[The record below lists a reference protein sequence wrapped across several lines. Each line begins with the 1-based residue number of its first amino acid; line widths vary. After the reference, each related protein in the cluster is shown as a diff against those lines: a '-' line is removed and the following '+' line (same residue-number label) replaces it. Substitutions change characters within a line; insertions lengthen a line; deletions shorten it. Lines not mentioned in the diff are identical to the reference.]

1 MPTLPETSPRPAL
14 GCPHFPARFQALI
27 FRNWGVVP
35 CARIARA
42 LGCSPAE
49 ARAAAEALG
58 LDPTVDAAPCWD
70 ARGYQT
76 IIRNNWHLCP
86 FDQLLQL
93 LDMPEE
99 RLAFLLKEDDFLWHK
114 LGMLKPLCE
123 RVRYRAL
130 APEEAART
138 RAIAQTVRSLR
149 TRENGFDF
157 VAALSGP
164 AQPVSREA
172 DDGRLRVV
180 TTLFPYYDFARAVA
194 GDRADV
200 TLLLSPGREAHS
212 FEPTPLDAVTISRAD
227 VFIYNGGEG
236 EVWADDMLDAVGE
249 DIGTV
254 LRMMDFVDAR
264 EEEFS
269 EGMQGADSHDHAH
282 GHGHDHDEPDAHDH
296 EFHDHAEHDHDD
308 SDEIEYDEHIWT
320 SPKNAIRL
328 CRAVADALCAADAE
342 NADLYRA
349 NCEDYCA
356 QLEALDAD
364 LRALRASAVRDLLVF
379 ADRFPFLY
387 FCEEYDLHYRAAFH
401 GCSGDT
407 EPSLATLKYL
417 IDKVNDEHIPVV
429 YTIDLSS
436 QKVAEAVS
444 ECTGARIGR
453 LWSMQTV
460 SRTDFDAGE
469 TYLTLMQRNYEA
481 LKGGL
486 L

>member
-1 MPTLPETSPRPAL
+1 MK
-14 GCPHFPARFQALI
+14 
-27 FRNWGVVP
+27 
-35 CARIARA
+35 RIASFFLA
-42 LGCSPAE
+42 LA
-49 ARAAAEALG
+49 
-58 LDPTVDAAPCWD
+58 
-70 ARGYQT
+70 
-76 IIRNNWHLCP
+76 
-86 FDQLLQL
+86 
-93 LDMPEE
+93 
-99 RLAFLLKEDDFLWHK
+99 LAFSLTACTVPVEK
-114 LGMLKPLCE
+114 
-123 RVRYRAL
+123 
-130 APEEAART
+130 AADGK
-138 RAIAQTVRSLR
+138 IQI
-149 TRENGFDF
+149 
-157 VAALSGP
+157 VA
-164 AQPVSREA
+164 
-172 DDGRLRVV
+172 
-180 TTLFPYYDFARAVA
+180 TLFPYYDFARAIVGA
-194 GDRADV
+194 RADV

-212 FEPTPLDAVTISRAD
+212 FAPTPLDAVTVSESE
-227 VFIYNGGEG
+227 VFLYNGGEG
-236 EVWADDMLDAVGE
+236 EYWVDSMLDAAGE
-249 DIGTV
+249 NIAV
-254 LRMMDFVDAR
+254 IARMMDYVDALD
-264 EEEFS
+264 EEYV
-269 EGMQGADSHDHAH
+269 EGMQGAD
-282 GHGHDHDEPDAHDH
+282 GHDHDHEHGSHDD
-296 EFHDHAEHDHDD
+296 HDDHDHDYEEDEHD
-308 SDEIEYDEHIWT
+308 SDEVEYDEHIWT

-328 CRAVADALCAADAE
+328 CRAVAAALCAADAE
-342 NADLYRA
+342 TADLYRA

-364 LRALRASAVRDLLVF
+364 LRALRANAVRDLLIF

>member
-1 MPTLPETSPRPAL
+1 MKRRLFVCFLALTMLLSLTACGAASKTAASVDSSANDHPAE
-14 GCPHFPARFQALI
+14 
-27 FRNWGVVP
+27 
-35 CARIARA
+35 
-42 LGCSPAE
+42 SPAVTEEKGYFDADTNGYDDEGRDSGGGVLENQKIIYTGDINLETTEFDE
-49 ARAAAEALG
+49 A
-58 LDPTVDAAPCWD
+58 V
-70 ARGYQT
+70 
-76 IIRNNWHLCP
+76 
-86 FDQLLQL
+86 
-93 LDMPEE
+93 
-99 RLAFLLKEDDFLWHK
+99 K
-114 LGMLKPLCE
+114 
-123 RVRYRAL
+123 AL
-130 APEEAART
+130 AALAEVKGGYLESS
-138 RAIAQTVRSLR
+138 TVGGCAV
-149 TRENGFDF
+149 REG
-157 VAALSGP
+157 S
-164 AQPVSREA
+164 A

-200 TLLLSPGREAHS
+200 TLLLAPGREAHS

-236 EVWADDMLDAVGE
+236 EVWVDDMLDAVGE

-282 GHGHDHDEPDAHDH
+282 DHDHDHDEPDAHDH
-296 EFHDHAEHDHDD
+296 ELHDHAEHDHDD
-308 SDEIEYDEHIWT
+308 SDEVEYDEHIWT

-364 LRALRASAVRDLLVF
+364 LRALRANAVRDLLIF

-444 ECTGARIGR
+444 ECTGARIER
-453 LWSMQTV
+453 LWSMQTI

>member
-1 MPTLPETSPRPAL
+1 MTARKNRIRLVGAL
-14 GCPHFPARFQALI
+14 LVLVLSLSLVGCA
-27 FRNWGVVP
+27 
-35 CARIARA
+35 
-42 LGCSPAE
+42 
-49 ARAAAEALG
+49 
-58 LDPTVDAAPCWD
+58 
-70 ARGYQT
+70 
-76 IIRNNWHLCP
+76 
-86 FDQLLQL
+86 
-93 LDMPEE
+93 
-99 RLAFLLKEDDFLWHK
+99 
-114 LGMLKPLCE
+114 
-123 RVRYRAL
+123 VR
-130 APEEAART
+130 EG
-138 RAIAQTVRSLR
+138 S
-149 TRENGFDF
+149 
-157 VAALSGP
+157 
-164 AQPVSREA
+164 A

-180 TTLFPYYDFARAVA
+180 TTLFPYYDFARAIA
-194 GDRADV
+194 GGRADV
-200 TLLLSPGREAHS
+200 TLLLAPGREAHS

-282 GHGHDHDEPDAHDH
+282 
-296 EFHDHAEHDHDD
+296 EHDHD
-308 SDEIEYDEHIWT
+308 H
-320 SPKNAIRL
+320 
-328 CRAVADALCAADAE
+328 DALCAADAE

-364 LRALRASAVRDLLVF
+364 LRALRANAVRDLLIF

-444 ECTGARIGR
+444 ECTGARIER

-460 SRTDFDAGE
+460 SRADFDAGE

>member
-1 MPTLPETSPRPAL
+1 METNDLIRRAEDL
-14 GCPHFPARFQALI
+14 AARCERTSSVTATAFLT
-27 FRNWGVVP
+27 
-35 CARIARA
+35 
-42 LGCSPAE
+42 PAE
-49 ARAAAEALG
+49 RMELQNAPSLRSAAVVYSGGGTECERTCAFFLPFYLTAEE
-58 LDPTVDAAPCWD
+58 LDPSEYISAVHFRSFFGEPGHRDYLGA
-70 ARGYQT
+70 
-76 IIRNNWHLCP
+76 
-86 FDQLLQL
+86 LLAL
-93 LDMPEE
+93 VLS
-99 RLAFLLKEDDFLWHK
+99 LSLVGCA
-114 LGMLKPLCE
+114 
-123 RVRYRAL
+123 VR
-130 APEEAART
+130 EG
-138 RAIAQTVRSLR
+138 S
-149 TRENGFDF
+149 
-157 VAALSGP
+157 
-164 AQPVSREA
+164 A

-200 TLLLSPGREAHS
+200 TLLLAPGREAHS

-282 GHGHDHDEPDAHDH
+282 DHDHDHDH
-296 EFHDHAEHDHDD
+296 EHDHELHDHAEHDHDD
-308 SDEIEYDEHIWT
+308 SDEVEYDEHIWT

-364 LRALRASAVRDLLVF
+364 LRALRANAVRDLLIF